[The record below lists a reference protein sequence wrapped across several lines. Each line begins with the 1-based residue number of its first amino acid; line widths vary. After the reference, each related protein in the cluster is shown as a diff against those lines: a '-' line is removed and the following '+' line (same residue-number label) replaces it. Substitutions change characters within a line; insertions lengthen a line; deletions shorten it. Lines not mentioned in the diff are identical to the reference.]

1 MFTSNLSFLA
11 YLLNIYTK
19 TDTNLCIHFFCFTD
33 LLKRLNT
40 VNFFFTRIGN
50 RCPSFCFGIHI
61 LYTDFKCVKTQL
73 LLKYGLLICAKEEK
87 IDNRKQTKTDTKVNT
102 FLHYVSADGY
112 VFIAVVSMKTYPP
125 ADQRK
130 HGVNVT

>member
-1 MFTSNLSFLA
+1 M
-11 YLLNIYTK
+11 
-19 TDTNLCIHFFCFTD
+19 
-33 LLKRLNT
+33 
-40 VNFFFTRIGN
+40 
-50 RCPSFCFGIHI
+50 
-61 LYTDFKCVKTQL
+61 
-73 LLKYGLLICAKEEK
+73 LICAKEEK